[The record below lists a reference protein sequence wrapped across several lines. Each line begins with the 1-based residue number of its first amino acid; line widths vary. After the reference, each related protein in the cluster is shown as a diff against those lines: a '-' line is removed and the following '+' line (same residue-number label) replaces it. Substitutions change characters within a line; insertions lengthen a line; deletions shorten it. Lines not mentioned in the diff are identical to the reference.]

1 MGHMHDRSGHMQG
14 LKFEDFNAVL
24 GGGPPGLGV
33 KGRRFE
39 RFERFDS
46 GQMNVGMAGDRWK
59 LRRVDKTVL
68 DVLDI

>member
-1 MGHMHDRSGHMQG
+1 MR
-14 LKFEDFNAVL
+14 
-24 GGGPPGLGV
+24 GPPGLGV